1 MAVTFDVSVPKGK
14 TRTRSAIGLQR
25 AMIERRTRCQRCNGK
40 GSYRSFLHALVVC
53 GPCGG
58 TGRRGGA
65 V

>member
-1 MAVTFDVSVPKGK
+1 MTSFDVKIP
-14 TRTRSAIGLQR
+14 TRGRSARMAAGLER

-58 TGRRGGA
+58 TGRRGER
-65 V
+65 